1 MATSFDLLP
10 SAQSE
15 SDLSRGMFSIEG
27 VTFTARPQQRQRIQ
41 NEIQLM
47 LFLFKSLIFISIL
60 INYYSTLRAKVIFFF
75 NFY

>member
-1 MATSFDLLP
+1 
-10 SAQSE
+10 
-15 SDLSRGMFSIEG
+15 MFSIEG

-60 INYYSTLRAKVIFFF
+60 INYYSTLRAKVILFLISIDQAIT
-75 NFY
+75 